1 MGVSTP
7 LCGGVGGGL
16 GCQIHC
22 GLSLGAAGVDT
33 HVPSCKLAKESSFG
47 QYNSKSRPRRRD
59 LGWGGEFVPVG
70 IEGMVTQF
78 EGDPGWSNSPL
89 KMKST
94 QPAGG
99 WRGMTGFQVDVPIEG
114 AARFD

>member
-1 MGVSTP
+1 VTWQKKRLRSIQLKKWP
-7 LCGGVGGGL
+7 
-16 GCQIHC
+16 
-22 GLSLGAAGVDT
+22 
-33 HVPSCKLAKESSFG
+33 PEWRLAVE
-47 QYNSKSRPRRRD
+47 
-59 LGWGGEFVPVG
+59 GGEFVPVG

-78 EGDPGWSNSPL
+78 EGDAGSSNLPL

-99 WRGMTGFQVDVPIEG
+99 RCGMTRLEVDVPIEE